1 MPASHKNKELKLVTI
16 KETLSK
22 LCEEN
27 GKTKD
32 HTHAEEKGDSLG
44 APSSSLCNDISK
56 YYLLNS

>member
-16 KETLSK
+16 KETFSK

-32 HTHAEEKGDSLG
+32 HTHAEKGDSLD

-56 YYLLNS
+56 HFLLNS